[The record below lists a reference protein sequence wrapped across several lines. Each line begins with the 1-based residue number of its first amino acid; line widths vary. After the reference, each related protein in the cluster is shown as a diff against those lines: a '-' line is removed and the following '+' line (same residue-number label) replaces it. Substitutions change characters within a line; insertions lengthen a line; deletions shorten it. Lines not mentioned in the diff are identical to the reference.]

1 MKTFKYLF
9 ILAAL
14 GVSITSCNDLELEP
28 KGLLYENVL
37 FQSDNGIKK
46 YMALIYQDLPIEDFN
61 YKQNGDEKGFATV
74 NQGGWHTG
82 NKWQAQKG
90 SPLEQKLPVAIL
102 HMVMV
107 GDIGLMTESVISI
120 IS

>member
-90 SPLEQKLPVAIL
+90 SPAAAGAEAAGPECPVQEL
-102 HMVMV
+102 
-107 GDIGLMTESVISI
+107 DLL
-120 IS
+120 